1 MALDRFHRILRAG
14 GDETAGVRQHG
25 RNQSLV
31 QPQSELHC
39 LFHLASSFR
48 HSRALCGQ
56 PQASRYLGCKLRER
70 QRQHSLAR
78 IEHDIHRPFTR
89 CNGESYGFAHSPLD
103 AIAFYG
109 SPQHLAHGKADTRP
123 GDRLL
128 STPQEKHRHVSRE
141 LPASVLIHALK
152 IGVLQQMLRFRKPAA
167 GGGVVT
173 RHSVSVAHLPQRAQ
187 SCGMVGHDPLQ
198 FHRKAE
204 FLVVG
209 LVAITRRYGDALA
222 SLGTT
227 ARQHRPTALGLHAR
241 TKSVRLRA
249 VTTVGLECALR
260 HAKTA
265 LLTG

>member
-1 MALDRFHRILRAG
+1 M
-14 GDETAGVRQHG
+14 
-25 RNQSLV
+25 
-31 QPQSELHC
+31 
-39 LFHLASSFR
+39 
-48 HSRALCGQ
+48 
-56 PQASRYLGCKLRER
+56 RY
-70 QRQHSLAR
+70 SVDA
-78 IEHDIHRPFTR
+78 
-89 CNGESYGFAHSPLD
+89 PLD
-103 AIAFYG
+103 VTVLRSGIPDTMPGRSVNLGTGGMAAVLAGELLPDIQCP
-109 SPQHLAHGKADTRP
+109 SPT
-123 GDRLL
+123 
-128 STPQEKHRHVSRE
+128 HRN
-141 LPASVLIHALK
+141 IH
-152 IGVLQQMLRFRKPAA
+152 
-167 GGGVVT
+167 
-173 RHSVSVAHLPQRAQ
+173 